1 MAGGCHIL
9 QMFCC
14 DLQNQNL
21 LLMLVFVPLCLR
33 YTASS
38 FRAADDRLPYGSL
51 PRLNDQSQSRHCST
65 NRLDSLS
72 RHGSTQ
78 RLESQSR
85 HSSVRDL
92 SSTAQAVYCAPGNGI
107 HRVLEEDGA
116 TA

>member
-1 MAGGCHIL
+1 
-9 QMFCC
+9 
-14 DLQNQNL
+14 
-21 LLMLVFVPLCLR
+21 MLEFVVFLCPR

-38 FRAADDRLPYGSL
+38 FRATDDRLPYGSM

-85 HSSVRDL
+85 HSSIRDL
-92 SSTAQAVYCAPGNGI
+92 SSAAQAVLGVPGNGI

>member
-1 MAGGCHIL
+1 
-9 QMFCC
+9 MFLRC
-14 DLQNQNL
+14 
-21 LLMLVFVPLCLR
+21 R

-38 FRAADDRLPYGSL
+38 FRAVDDRLPYGSL
-51 PRLNDQSQSRHCST
+51 PRLNDQSRHCST

-72 RHGSTQ
+72 RHSSTQ

-92 SSTAQAVYCAPGNGI
+92 TGATQAVLCVPGNGI

>member
-1 MAGGCHIL
+1 M
-9 QMFCC
+9 
-14 DLQNQNL
+14 
-21 LLMLVFVPLCLR
+21 
-33 YTASS
+33 
-38 FRAADDRLPYGSL
+38 DDRLPYGSL
-51 PRLNDQSQSRHCST
+51 PRLNDQSRHCST

-72 RHGSTQ
+72 RHSSTQ

-92 SSTAQAVYCAPGNGI
+92 TGATQAVLCVPGNGI